1 MSRSLI
7 EYPQILFDFHWIF
20 LSHEIFMIFNPISF
34 SSNFV
39 SDESSVR
46 QILSELQL
54 KKKIKAMENNLNA
67 FTRMQ
72 GDKEN
77 IMVVKQMPK
86 VSLKK
91 VKVKYFNSSSG

>member
-1 MSRSLI
+1 
-7 EYPQILFDFHWIF
+7 
-20 LSHEIFMIFNPISF
+20 MIFNAIF
-34 SSNFV
+34 FSNFA
-39 SDESSVR
+39 SDESYVR

-86 VSLKK
+86 VIKI
-91 VKVKYFNSSSG
+91 